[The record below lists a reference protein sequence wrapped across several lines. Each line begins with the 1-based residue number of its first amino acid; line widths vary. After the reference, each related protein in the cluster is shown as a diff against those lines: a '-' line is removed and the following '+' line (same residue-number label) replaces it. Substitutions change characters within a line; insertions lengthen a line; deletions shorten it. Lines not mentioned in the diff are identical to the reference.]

1 MFLFFDFLLVCV
13 VKQKLSLDSKETLN
27 VSNYHDIY
35 TERGLTVFPPGG
47 REFQLGI
54 HINFPRERYDIE
66 NVSFTID
73 QTVSFMVYLTTE
85 EQESITVN
93 MHFITIIYQF
103 KDCIKMPGILSL
115 FINLSTGEQTFY
127 LYFQHIKFLLKVG
140 IPLQLFNFLVWMP
153 CMFRPFHILII
164 SQTSWPLI
172 NLTDKCGSNSVQS
185 SLN

>member
-35 TERGLTVFPPGG
+35 TERGLTVFPPGD

-54 HINFPRERYDIE
+54 QINFPRERYNIA

-73 QTVSFMVYLTTE
+73 QTVSFKVYLTTE
-85 EQESITVN
+85 EQESVTVN

-103 KDCIKMPGILSL
+103 IDCIKMVGILSF
-115 FINLSTGEQTFY
+115 FIKLSTGKRNILSVFSTYQIVIESRNTSTV
-127 LYFQHIKFLLKVG
+127 I
-140 IPLQLFNFLVWMP
+140 LFF
-153 CMFRPFHILII
+153 
-164 SQTSWPLI
+164 
-172 NLTDKCGSNSVQS
+172 G
-185 SLN
+185 LNALHV

>member
-35 TERGLTVFPPGG
+35 TERGLTIFPPGD
-47 REFQLGI
+47 REFQLSI

-115 FINLSTGEQTFY
+115 FIKLSTGDILSVFSTYQ
-127 LYFQHIKFLLKVG
+127 
-140 IPLQLFNFLVWMP
+140 
-153 CMFRPFHILII
+153 ILIE
-164 SQTSWPLI
+164 SRNTSTVI
-172 NLTDKCGSNSVQS
+172 VFFG
-185 SLN
+185 LNALHV